1 MEDKFRMR
9 DRGERRYSFGV
20 ELTALCEPDSLCL
33 VDMVSLFAI
42 LFAEALVQAPL
53 CLIGDKIP
61 ADICHHVEL
70 SVRLGPVE
78 ERHVLGGLPVWKGPG
93 GLMLSSSGYRHSR
106 TQTVENY
113 GRLVART

>member
-1 MEDKFRMR
+1 MEDKFGMR
-9 DRGERRYSFGV
+9 DRGERRYSFGI
-20 ELTALCEPDSLCL
+20 ELTALCEPDDLCL

-70 SVRLGPVE
+70 SVRLGTVE
-78 ERHVLGGLPVWKGPG
+78 ERHGSEG
-93 GLMLSSSGYRHSR
+93 SQSGKDPRD
-106 TQTVENY
+106 
-113 GRLVART
+113 